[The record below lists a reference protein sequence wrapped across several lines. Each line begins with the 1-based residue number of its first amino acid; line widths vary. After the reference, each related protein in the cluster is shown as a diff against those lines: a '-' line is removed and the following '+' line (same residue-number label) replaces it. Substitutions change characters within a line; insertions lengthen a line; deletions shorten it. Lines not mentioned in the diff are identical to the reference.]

1 MIIFGIESS
10 CDETSA
16 AVASFGDGA
25 ARLMSDVIAT
35 QIETHARYG
44 GVVPEIASR
53 AHAEAICTVA
63 DRAIADAGITY
74 ADIDAVAVTAAPGLI
89 GSLLVGVNYAKALAF
104 SLGVPLV
111 PVNHMKAHVAAAY
124 YRYPQLTPPF
134 YAVVVSGSHTSLYEV
149 TSFTDYEEVG
159 ASRDDAAGEAF
170 DKIGRVLGLNYPCG
184 QAMDALASEGA
195 QCERITLPSPAL
207 RDNSLDFSFS
217 GLKTAVIN
225 HVHTLRQRLGLGE
238 KDPLFHDDVL
248 RIAVSVSD
256 TVCRA
261 VSDKLCALMDL
272 RGDKNVVL
280 SGGVAANSH
289 LRAALGDV
297 CRRRGVD
304 FLVPETALCG
314 DNGAMVAAQGYH
326 EYLAGVRGQTSL
338 NAYASEEGAE
348 ADGIFVPMKRRI
360 QP

>member
-16 AVASFGDGA
+16 AVGSFGKDGA
-25 ARLMSDVIAT
+25 RLISNVVAT

-53 AHAEAICTVA
+53 AHAEAICEVA
-63 DRAIADAGITY
+63 DRAINDAGITY

-124 YRYPQLTPPF
+124 YRYPELTPPF

-149 TSFTDYEEVG
+149 ASFTEFEEVG

-170 DKIGRVLGLNYPCG
+170 DKVGRVIGLSYPCG
-184 QAMDALASEGA
+184 QAMDRLASEGA
-195 QCERITLPSPAL
+195 QCERIALPSPAL
-207 RDNSLDFSFS
+207 RDGSLDFSFS

-225 HVHTLRQRLGLGE
+225 HVHTMRQRLALGE
-238 KDPLFHDDVL
+238 GDALPREEVL
-248 RIAVSVSD
+248 RVAASFSEV
-256 TVCRA
+256 VCRA
-261 VSDKLCALMDL
+261 VSDKLATLMDE
-272 RGDKNVVL
+272 RGEKNVIL
-280 SGGVAANSH
+280 AGGVAANSH
-289 LRAALGDV
+289 LRAALEEV
-297 CRRRGVD
+297 CRIRRVK
-304 FLVPETALCG
+304 FYVPDAALCG
-314 DNGAMVAAQGYH
+314 DNGAMIAAQGYH
-326 EYLAGVRGQTSL
+326 EYLAGVRAKTSL

-348 ADGIFVPMKRRI
+348 MDGIFVPMKRRI
-360 QP
+360 